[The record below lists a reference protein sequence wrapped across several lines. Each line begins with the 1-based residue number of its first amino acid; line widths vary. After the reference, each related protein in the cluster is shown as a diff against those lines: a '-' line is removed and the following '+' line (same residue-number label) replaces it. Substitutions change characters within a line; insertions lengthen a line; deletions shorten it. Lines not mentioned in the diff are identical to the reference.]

1 MTHSNA
7 SAYDFQLP
15 PGWTPVTKPFQSR
28 TTVILAVTL
37 ALSLFICFFIL
48 SCLFWRN
55 RKKSPDV
62 EAKARR
68 PGRERLTPEERRRIE
83 EAKALEKFWVRATAR
98 WKANAR
104 QSFRQRMGRR
114 LINRA
119 SRINHSSTSGVDS
132 RSQLAGSSSRP
143 SSGFSVT
150 SSRNQPLGEEHPQS
164 TETTRS
170 LPPPAYHLE
179 HQVPPIVISS
189 SSRPM
194 TPVSESI
201 TPHLSL
207 SARPSQLLICP
218 SPQLSPD
225 RELLSQT
232 AHVATDDKALLAQ
245 LAELASAPPEVE
257 DFGSAM
263 SHSAPAWN
271 DDLEFESL
279 SPPSAPIGTDD
290 ESLPS
295 LFPPPPS
302 KARLAAAERLEYAFA
317 YDDLE
322 YAEPEPEPSA
332 PPFEERSAPL
342 FDESLLLP
350 SAPPLTSHGDN
361 FVIEPPS
368 SFLPSAPA
376 WEALPHSF
384 PQEHL
389 SGQDHDRNAPATS
402 AT

>member
-1 MTHSNA
+1 VTHLNA

-15 PGWTPVTKPFQSR
+15 PGWKPVPKPFQGR
-28 TTVILAVTL
+28 TTVILAVSL

-68 PGRERLTPEERRRIE
+68 RGREHLTPEGRRRIE

-104 QSFRQRMGRR
+104 QSFRQRTGRR

-119 SRINHSSTSGVDS
+119 SQINHSGVDS

-143 SSGFSVT
+143 SSGFSVP
-150 SSRNQPLGEEHPQS
+150 SSRNQPLVEEHPQS

-179 HQVPPIVISS
+179 HRVPPIVISS
-189 SSRPM
+189 SSRSM
-194 TPVSESI
+194 TPVSEGI

-207 SARPSQLLICP
+207 SARPSQLSISP
-218 SPQLSPD
+218 SPELSPD

-232 AHVATDDKALLAQ
+232 AHVATDDKALLAR
-245 LAELASAPPEVE
+245 LAEFASAPPEVE
-257 DFGSAM
+257 HFVSTM
-263 SHSAPAWN
+263 SHSAPAWD
-271 DDLEFESL
+271 DDLEFEDL
-279 SPPSAPIGTDD
+279 SPPSAPIGADG

-322 YAEPEPEPSA
+322 NAEPEPEPSA
-332 PPFEERSAPL
+332 PPFEERSTPL
-342 FDESLLLP
+342 LDESLLLP
-350 SAPPLTSHGDN
+350 SAPPLTSHGDGDDL
-361 FVIEPPS
+361 VIEPPS
-368 SFLPSAPA
+368 SFLPRAPA

-384 PQEHL
+384 PQGHL
-389 SGQDHDRNAPATS
+389 PGQDHDRNAPATS
-402 AT
+402 VT

>member
-1 MTHSNA
+1 M
-7 SAYDFQLP
+7 
-15 PGWTPVTKPFQSR
+15 
-28 TTVILAVTL
+28 ILAVTL

-68 PGRERLTPEERRRIE
+68 RGRERLTPEERKRIE

-104 QSFRQRMGRR
+104 QSFRQRTGRR

-119 SRINHSSTSGVDS
+119 SQINHFSTSGVDS

-143 SSGFSVT
+143 SSGFSVA
-150 SSRNQPLGEEHPQS
+150 SSRNQPFQEEHPQT

-170 LPPPAYHLE
+170 LLPPAYHLE
-179 HQVPPIVISS
+179 HQVPPIIISS
-189 SSRPM
+189 SSPSV
-194 TPVSESI
+194 TPVSSGI

-207 SARPSQLLICP
+207 SARPSQLSMYP

-232 AHVATDDKALLAQ
+232 AHVATDDKALLAR
-245 LAELASAPPEVE
+245 LAEFASAPPEVE
-257 DFGSAM
+257 DFVPTM
-263 SHSAPAWN
+263 SHSAPAWD
-271 DDLEFESL
+271 DDLEFEDL
-279 SPPSAPIGTDD
+279 SPLSAPIGDA

-322 YAEPEPEPSA
+322 NAEPEPEPSA
-332 PPFEERSAPL
+332 PPFEERSAPVL
-342 FDESLLLP
+342 DETLLLP
-350 SAPPLTSHGDN
+350 SAPPLTSHEDDL
-361 FVIEPPS
+361 VTEPPRS
-368 SFLPSAPA
+368 LPSAPA
-376 WEALPHSF
+376 WEALPLSF
-384 PQEHL
+384 PQGRL
-389 SGQDHDRNAPATS
+389 PGQDHDRNDSATS
-402 AT
+402 VT